1 MSKNESDCILV
12 KKVNLEKETIFLK
25 LREKGFR
32 ITNQRKIII
41 DIILRK
47 ECTSCKEIFWEALQK
62 DESIGIATVYR
73 IIKSLEEIG
82 AINRK
87 NFYKISSDELD
98 VLNGEGV
105 ILLKNKK
112 VLKLSE
118 EDWKRIIRV
127 GLYEVE
133 RVNINDIE
141 SLVIKKSYSKEKEE
155 II

>member
-1 MSKNESDCILV
+1 MIKNESDYILL
-12 KKVNLEKETIFLK
+12 KKVNFKRDSIFLK

-47 ECTSCKEIFWEALQK
+47 ECTSCKEIFWEALKK
-62 DESIGIATVYR
+62 DKSIGISTVYR

-82 AINRK
+82 VINRK
-87 NFYKISSDELD
+87 NFYKISTDQFDILR
-98 VLNGEGV
+98 GEAI

-118 EDWKRIIRV
+118 QEWKRIIMV
-127 GLYEVE
+127 GLYQEK

-141 SLVIKKSYSKEKEE
+141 YLTIKKIYIKEKER